1 MPSTVIFFF
10 FFFAF
15 QPADTEGITT
25 LVSMISTQKMV
36 VKLSVFKV
44 LLGAYVVW
52 DPLAYSDN
60 ISMIFCGVR
69 QWSSSNSCILWEV
82 YLLIICLFFSRMR
95 HKLKLLLTIHVLAT
109 KIPKKN
115 RGWSYTFM
123 PFSILFIFFTYFKKP
138 SHTSYVLKW
147 SFIFQ

>member
-1 MPSTVIFFF
+1 MPSTVILFFLF
-10 FFFAF
+10 FCIPAF
-15 QPADTEGITT
+15 RHRRIMP
-25 LVSMISTQKMV
+25 LVSMISTQKTV

-52 DPLAYSDN
+52 DPLAYSGN

-95 HKLKLLLTIHVLAT
+95 HKLKLLLTIHVLAI

-123 PFSILFIFFTYFKKP
+123 PFSILFIFFTYFEKP